1 LAAFFVVQM
10 TQPIQ
15 QKPAKSAGRVTSQ
28 PPPDYVFEIA
38 RALARMLAREDH
50 KRAEKINKVRP
61 T

>member
-1 LAAFFVVQM
+1 LAAFFVAQM

-15 QKPAKSAGRVTSQ
+15 RKPAKSAGCVNSR
-28 PPPDYVFEIA
+28 PPPDCIFEIA

-50 KRAEKINKVRP
+50 KHEDKTNKVRP